1 VRENVSWTAIRAKTL
16 WGLVG
21 LRDAQQILGVLPFL
35 DNGRTYDRN
44 DYGLHDQLYSIS
56 YSRPPGAKEHIGIGD
71 CVR

>member
-1 VRENVSWTAIRAKTL
+1 
-16 WGLVG
+16 LVG